1 MQDMTRT
8 LRYLFLLLFI
18 GLSGE
23 ALAQAGEI
31 FGTVLD
37 ATKQPAITAVIN
49 VESGGISKGGAVTD
63 IDGNYSIKPLQPGR
77 YTVKVQ
83 YTGHNPVTVTD
94 VLVSPD
100 NATKLNFSLES
111 NKGTTLKEVTVKYVR
126 PLVDQARPGT
136 NNTMTHEQIK
146 NLPTRSTADMAS
158 LSTGVYQQKQGNTNL
173 NIGGGRNNGTLY
185 MVDGVMVSGG
195 ANSVNLPPDA
205 IDQMEVI
212 TSGISAKY
220 GDASGGVISITT
232 RGISKDLRGSVN
244 VEHSLDGY
252 NNNYVAFSLSGPF
265 ASRMVNDVKKPIV
278 GFFLSGDY
286 RSYKDND
293 PSYGGNYAVNGAK
306 LADMQQHPLVA
317 VGSTTGV
324 PNLRPAT
331 EFISMSDLSTE
342 KVKTNASGSRASV
355 NGKLDYE
362 ITPGTTL
369 RAGGSFA
376 YTNYYNYS
384 RGLSLFAPESM
395 PKSNQ
400 YTGRGYIRFTQR
412 FGKPATG
419 DKKNENNKISNAYYS
434 VQADY
439 QKDYVSTEDPNHKR
453 DPFLYGYVGKF
464 VENQI
469 PVYAPGVDTAT
480 THDHNAILLQGYQG
494 TGISYTPSNVNPYL
508 SNYTSQYYAL
518 GGTNPS
524 SLSNV
529 PSNGA
534 YLRNGDDPGYTY
546 SLWPGVGSYQQG
558 YGYSRADQFSIGV
571 DASFDYKHN
580 KTTHAIEFG
589 LYYQQRTERSY
600 QYGVNGRSVWT
611 IMRQLTNA
619 NVNNNLDH
627 SNPIYVVNG
636 KQYTKDQ
643 INAGEVIPG
652 PNDTVLYNRAYNA
665 DPTHVGGFDY
675 NLRNKLGLDPHGH
688 DYVNPDALD
697 PSTFS
702 MNMFTPDELLNS
714 GKPLVS
720 YYGYDYLGNAVNG
733 QVNFNDFF
741 TQKDANG
748 NYVRAIGAYRPNY
761 MAGYISDAVR
771 FKDIL
776 FTIGVRI
783 ERFDN
788 NTKVLKDPYS
798 TSPTYSVGQLVSNNN
813 AGNASQVNFGENG
826 VPSNIGSGY
835 VAYVDDNASP
845 KPTITGYRNG
855 DTWYDAT
862 GREVSDPNI
871 LKQESGR
878 DLQPYIQ
885 RTETGAPIPK
895 ISEAG
900 YDPTGAFTD
909 YKPQVNVMPR
919 ISFSFPIND
928 VGLLYA
934 HYDVIMQ
941 RPKSFSSVLTGT
953 EAYASPVDYM
963 YIQQNGSSVILGNNN
978 LKPEKLIN
986 YEVGFQQKLSDLS
999 AVTLNAFY
1007 KERLDQIQARPYLYA
1022 YPTTYYTYANKDFSS
1037 TKGLGVKYE
1046 LRRVNHISMLLSYTL
1061 QFAEGTGSSSTSS
1074 YGNGTSG
1081 LIANLIG
1088 AQLPNLMLV
1097 NPLDYDSRHNIAAS
1111 IDYRFAAGEG
1121 PEIGGLKAFQ
1131 NAGINLMFNA
1141 RSGEPYTHYAEAQ
1154 SLAVDASNSR
1164 TIQGGINGNRLPWHY
1179 MFNLKIDKD
1188 FALSFN
1194 NKKDA
1199 AVAAKKKYYVN
1210 AYLMINNLLNT
1221 RDVLSVYS
1229 YTGRPDDDGYLT
1241 SPQGLQYASTQTNPK
1256 SYSDLYTALMR
1267 NPGLL
1272 NNPRRIILGLS
1283 FNF

>member
-1 MQDMTRT
+1 MTRT

-18 GLSGE
+18 GISGE
-23 ALAQAGEI
+23 ALAQAGEL

-37 ATKQPAITAVIN
+37 ATKQPAIGAIIN
-49 VESGGISKGGAVTD
+49 VESGGISKGGTAAD

-83 YTGHNPVTVTD
+83 YAGHNPITVSD
-94 VLVSPD
+94 VLISPD
-100 NATKLNFSLES
+100 NATKLNFSMETS
-111 NKGTTLKEVTVKYVR
+111 KGNVLKEVQVKYVR
-126 PLVDQARPGT
+126 PLVDNARPGT
-136 NNTMTHEQIK
+136 NNTMTREQIK
-146 NLPTRSTADMAS
+146 NMPTRNTADIAS
-158 LSTGVYQQKQGNTNL
+158 LSTGVYQQKQGQTNL
-173 NIGGGRNNGTLY
+173 NIGGGRSNGTLY
-185 MVDGVMVSGG
+185 MIDGVMVSGG

-212 TSGISAKY
+212 TSGIPAKY
-220 GDASGGVISITT
+220 GDASGGVIKLTT
-232 RGISKDLRGSVN
+232 RGISKNFRGGVN

-252 NNNYVAFSLSGPF
+252 NNNYVAFNISGPF
-265 ASRMVNDVKKPIV
+265 MSRMVNDIKKPIV

-293 PSYGGNYAVNGAK
+293 PSYGGNYVVNDAK
-306 LADMQQHPLVA
+306 LADMREHPLVA
-317 VGSTTGV
+317 VGTATGV

-331 EFISMSDLSTE
+331 EFVTMSDLTTQKA
-342 KVKTNASGSRASV
+342 KVNASGNRATLL
-355 NGKLDYE
+355 GKLDYE
-362 ITPGTTL
+362 ITPGTNLTV
-369 RAGGSFA
+369 GGSFN
-376 YTNYYNYS
+376 YTNYYDYN
-384 RGLSLFAPESM
+384 RALTLFAPDAM
-395 PKSNQ
+395 QKSNQ

-412 FGKPATG
+412 FGKSATG
-419 DKKNENNKISNAYYS
+419 DKKENNKISNAYYT

-439 QKDYVSTEDPNHKR
+439 QKDYISTEDPNNKR
-453 DPFLYGYVGKF
+453 NPFLYGYVGKF
-464 VENQI
+464 VENQT
-469 PVYAPGVDTAT
+469 PVYSPGLDTAT
-480 THDHNAILLQGYQG
+480 QVDHNAILLQGYQG
-494 TGISYTPSNVNPYL
+494 TGITYTPSNVNPYL

-518 GGTNPS
+518 GGTNPTA
-524 SLSNV
+524 LNNI

-534 YLRNGDDPGYTY
+534 YLRNGDNPGYTY
-546 SLWPGVGSYQQG
+546 SLWPGVGYPQTG
-558 YGYSRADQFSIGV
+558 YGYSRADQFSFGV

-589 LYYQQRTERSY
+589 LYYQQRTERDY
-600 QYGVNGRSVWT
+600 QYGVRGRSVWT
-611 IMRQLTNA
+611 IMRQLTSA

-627 SNPIYVVNG
+627 SNPIYIVNG
-636 KQYTKDQ
+636 QQYTKDQ
-643 INAGEVIPG
+643 IDAGDVIPG
-652 PNDTVLYNRAYNA
+652 PGDTVTYNRAYNG

-675 NLRNKLGLDPHGH
+675 NLRQKLGASNH
-688 DYVNPDALD
+688 DYIQPDAMD

-720 YYGYDYLGNAVNG
+720 YYGYDYLGNVVNG

-741 TQKDANG
+741 TAKDANG
-748 NYVRAIGAYRPNY
+748 NYTRTIGAYRPNY

-798 TSPTYSVGQLVSNNN
+798 TSPTYSLSQIMSNNN
-813 AGNASQVNFGENG
+813 DPENHSQANFGTNG
-826 VPSNIGSGY
+826 IPSNIGSGY
-835 VAYVDDNASP
+835 VVYVDDNASV
-845 KPTITGYRNG
+845 KPTVTGYRNG

-862 GREVSDPNI
+862 GREVADPNI

-878 DLQPYIQ
+878 DLQPYLQ
-885 RTETGAPIPK
+885 RNTDGTAIPK
-895 ISEAG
+895 ISDAG

-928 VGLLYA
+928 VGLIYA

-953 EAYASPVDYM
+953 QAYASPVDYM
-963 YIQQNGSSVILGNNN
+963 YIQQNGSSVIIGNNN
-978 LKPEKLIN
+978 LKPERLTN

-999 AVTLNAFY
+999 AITLNAFY
-1007 KERLDQIQARPYLYA
+1007 KERRDQIQARPYLYA

-1061 QFAEGTGSSSTSS
+1061 QFAEGTGSTATSS
-1074 YGNGTSG
+1074 YGNGTAG
-1081 LIANLIG
+1081 LQQNLIQ
-1088 AQLPNLMLV
+1088 ASLPNLMLV

-1111 IDYRFAAGEG
+1111 IDYRYAAGEG
-1121 PEIGGLKAFQ
+1121 PEIGGLKVFQ

-1194 NKKDA
+1194 NKKDEA
-1199 AVAAKKKYYVN
+1199 SATKRKYYVN
-1210 AYLMINNLLNT
+1210 AYVMINNLLNT
-1221 RDVLSVYS
+1221 RDVLQVYP
-1229 YTGRPDDDGYLT
+1229 YTGRSDDDGYLT
-1241 SPQGLQYASTQTNPK
+1241 SPQGIQFTSNQTNPK

-1267 NPGLL
+1267 NPSYL